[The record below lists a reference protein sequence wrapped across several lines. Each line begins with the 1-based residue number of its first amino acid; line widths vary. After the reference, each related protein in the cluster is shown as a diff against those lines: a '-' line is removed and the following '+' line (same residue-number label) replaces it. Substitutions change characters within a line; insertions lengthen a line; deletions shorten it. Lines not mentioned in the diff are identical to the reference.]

1 MNNNFEKFLLDENLN
16 DKVFEGKY
24 KKFKIH
30 KEKFNDRFVVIYLK
44 EASDYLY
51 QEEYKASGYLD
62 IHDKCIYDCDYYL
75 NDLLSESKTFKLESF
90 YNLKN
95 KINEDVCVYLANYSF
110 KKEKELMENSLD
122 LFEKIDEWKK
132 ERYMN
137 EIRKNFI
144 KESNPFI
151 KLELP
156 YSLFSV
162 INSYDYSI
170 YRVYVEYL
178 NNPEDTIKKYANK
191 IINLENFKT
200 DLGLQLLIYYDKV
213 KYLEN
218 IVNNYNNEFKDLY
231 VNKNIYDAI
240 KNLDAKTLN
249 ITIKYG
255 GKSLTF
261 KYEYRRLIDDLVNDN
276 RGSSD
281 YGVGYDKVS
290 EFIKENNKFS
300 EYNRK
305 EDFDFANISSITY
318 GKKELYH
325 CNNINEFKTKK
336 EQFQEDIEI
345 EI

>member
-1 MNNNFEKFLLDENLN
+1 MNNNFEKFLLDENIN
-16 DKVFEGKY
+16 DKAFEGKY

-30 KEKFNDRFVVIYLK
+30 KEKFNDRFTVIYLK
-44 EASDYLY
+44 ESTDILF
-51 QEEYKASGYLD
+51 QNEYKASGYLD
-62 IHDKCIYDCDYYL
+62 MHDKCIYDCDYYL
-75 NDLLSESKTFKLESF
+75 NDLLFENKTFKLESF
-90 YNLKN
+90 HNLKD
-95 KINEDVCVYLANYSF
+95 KINQDVRKYLEKYSF
-110 KKEKELMENSLD
+110 KNELELKKNSLE
-122 LFEKIDEWKK
+122 LFETIDHWKK
-132 ERYMN
+132 ERYMD
-137 EIRKNFI
+137 EIRKSFI
-144 KESNPFI
+144 KESNPII

-170 YRVYVEYL
+170 YRLYVEYL

-213 KYLEN
+213 KYLES

-231 VNKNIYDAI
+231 INKKLYEAI

-255 GKSLTF
+255 DNTLTF
-261 KYEYRRLIDDLVNDN
+261 KYDYHRFINDLVNDS

-281 YGVGYDKVS
+281 YGVAYKIVS
-290 EFIKENNKFS
+290 DFIKMNDIECNERRYSEEFKFEN
-300 EYNRK
+300 
-305 EDFDFANISSITY
+305 IISITY
-318 GKKELYH
+318 GKKELYSYEL
-325 CNNINEFKTKK
+325 NNK
-336 EQFQEDIEI
+336 EIETEQDIEL

>member
-1 MNNNFEKFLLDENLN
+1 MNNNFEKFLLDDNFN

-30 KEKFNDRFVVIYLK
+30 KEKFNDRFIVIYLK
-44 EASDYLY
+44 EASDSLY

-75 NDLLSESKTFKLESF
+75 NDLLSENKIFKLESF

-95 KINEDVCVYLANYSF
+95 KINEDVCAYLENYSF
-110 KKEKELMENSLD
+110 KKEMELMENSFD
-122 LFEKIDEWKK
+122 LFDKIDEWKK

-137 EIRKNFI
+137 EIRKKFI
-144 KESNPFI
+144 KESNPII
-151 KLELP
+151 KLDLS

-170 YRVYVEYL
+170 YKVYVEYL
-178 NNPEDTIKKYANK
+178 NNPEFAIKKYANK

-200 DLGLQLLIYYDKV
+200 DLGLQLLIYHDKV
-213 KYLEN
+213 KYLES
-218 IVNNYNNEFKDLY
+218 IVNNYNIEFKDLY
-231 VNKNIYDAI
+231 INKNIYDTI
-240 KNLDAKTLN
+240 KDLDAKTLN

-255 GKSLTF
+255 DKSLTF
-261 KYEYRRLIDDLVNDN
+261 KYDYRRLVDDLVNDN

-281 YGVGYDKVS
+281 YGVAYDKVS
-290 EFIKENNKFS
+290 KFIKENDIFTGN
-300 EYNRK
+300 NGRR
-305 EDFDFANISSITY
+305 EDFSFANISSITY
-318 GKKELYH
+318 GKKEYYR
-325 CNNINEFKTKK
+325 CNVNTKTEK
-336 EQFQEDIEI
+336 EQYQDDLEI